1 MKALEWKRKSG
12 RALAFFL
19 EKREKQQ
26 SPKETEIL
34 KVKSSAGLAQ
44 LVKKELADHLTSRR
58 FIIILIL
65 IYATSFASLYGA
77 LSGLEAAVENDSN
90 FIFLKLYTTSGN
102 SGDPLCSLCRL
113 PYSGGGILYILP

>member
-1 MKALEWKRKSG
+1 MKFTDDILKRQGRVMKALEWKRKSG

-90 FIFLKLYTTSGN
+90 FIFLKIYNNQRQFG
-102 SGDPLCSLCRL
+102 
-113 PYSGGGILYILP
+113 